1 MLIVKRDKQYPILEY
16 MNTKAIYALGAG
28 IAILG
33 IAIFL
38 IMSTGLFGGNTT
50 PNKQQINQNSLKD
63 SVPLS
68 LSIKNITVNKI
79 NNNAADIQV
88 LFNAYNPTRGTVIL
102 ESIEYNLLAN
112 DKRIVSGDIG
122 EKLEGFVTSSQGIYP
137 IISNGT
143 VTLKDKQVSERNNA
157 IAPIWDKMVSGKIT
171 YTVKGTFSYKQTSSL
186 QSVSADKDFNLTF
199 P

>member
-1 MLIVKRDKQYPILEY
+1 

-50 PNKQQINQNSLKD
+50 PNKQQINQNSLRE

-102 ESIEYNLLAN
+102 ESIEYNLLVN

-157 IAPIWDKMVSGKIT
+157 IAPIWDKMISGKIT
-171 YTVKGTFSYKQTSSL
+171 YTVRGTFSYKQTSSL
-186 QSVSADKDFNLTF
+186 QSVSADKDFDLTF

>member
-1 MLIVKRDKQYPILEY
+1 
-16 MNTKAIYALGAG
+16 MNTKAIYALGGG

-33 IAIFL
+33 ITIFL
-38 IMSTGLFGGNTT
+38 IMGTGFFDGNTNS
-50 PNKQQINQNSLKD
+50 NKQQINQNSLKD
-63 SVPLS
+63 LEPLS

-79 NNNAADIQV
+79 NDNAADIQL
-88 LFNAYNPTRGTVIL
+88 LFNAHNPTPGTVIL
-102 ESIEYNLLAN
+102 EAIQYNLLVN
-112 DKRIVSGDIG
+112 GKRIVSGDIG

-143 VTLKDKQVSERNNA
+143 IILKDKQVSQRNNA
-157 IAPIWDKMVSGKIT
+157 IASIWDKMVSDKIS
-171 YTVKGTFSYKQTSSL
+171 YTVQGTYSYKQTSSL

>member
-1 MLIVKRDKQYPILEY
+1 
-16 MNTKAIYALGAG
+16 MNTKAIYALGGG

-38 IMSTGLFGGNTT
+38 VMGTGFFGGNTNS
-50 PNKQQINQNSLKD
+50 NKQQTNQNSLKD

-79 NNNAADIQV
+79 NNNAANIQV

-102 ESIEYNLLAN
+102 ESIQYNLLVN
-112 DKRIVSGDIG
+112 DKRIISGDIG

-137 IISNGT
+137 IISNST

-157 IAPIWDKMVSGKIT
+157 IASIWDKMVSNKIR
-171 YTVKGTFSYKQTSSL
+171 YTVKGTYSYKQTSSL
-186 QSVSADKDFNLTF
+186 QSVSADKDFNLTY

>member
-1 MLIVKRDKQYPILEY
+1 

-171 YTVKGTFSYKQTSSL
+171 YTVKGTFSYKQTTSSM